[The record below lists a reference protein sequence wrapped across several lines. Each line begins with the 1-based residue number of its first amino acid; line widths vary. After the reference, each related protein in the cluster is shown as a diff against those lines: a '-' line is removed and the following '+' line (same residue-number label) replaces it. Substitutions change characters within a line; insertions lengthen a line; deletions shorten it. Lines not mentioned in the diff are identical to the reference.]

1 MHSEDNSLG
10 KLYQYLTAHLLQFGF
25 LPIVY
30 IKVYIKVFIL
40 FIYFC
45 SEKRH
50 AQDYSYKL
58 SRLKK

>member
-10 KLYQYLTAHLLQFGF
+10 KLYQYFTAHLLQFGF

-40 FIYFC
+40 FIFV
-45 SEKRH
+45 R
-50 AQDYSYKL
+50 
-58 SRLKK
+58 KKGMHKTIPTN